1 MHDGGLSTTIGRWR
15 DWRGQTLDRTTQRRF
30 ARLRIHHS
38 RAQYE
43 STADRNLAAGLS
55 EIRRLTGTL
64 GLLDGIREQASRLF
78 RSAQDAGLLIGRS
91 IEAVATASVY
101 ATCRCNRVIRTKQ
114 QLVAVSRVSESAV
127 TNAYSVM
134 NTELGLPTPPPHPM
148 EYVASIASALELPQ
162 SVVSESKALA
172 RNAWDEGLANGRHPG
187 GIAASC
193 LYLVTQDHGPFV
205 RQHDLATQAGITD
218 TTLRAN
224 RNAIQQLYR
233 ERWKHTSG
241 NS

>member
-15 DWRGQTLDRTTQRRF
+15 DSRGQTLSSKTKRRF

-43 STADRNLAAGLS
+43 STADRNRAAGLS

-64 GLLDGIREQASRLF
+64 GLSDGLREQASRLF

-91 IEAVATASVY
+91 IEAVASASVY
-101 ATCRCNRVIRTKQ
+101 ATCRCNRVVRTKGQ
-114 QLVAVSRVSESAV
+114 IVTVSRVSESAV

-134 NTELGLPTPPPHPM
+134 NTELGLPTPPPHPV
-148 EYVASIASALELPQ
+148 EYVASIASTFDVPQ
-162 SVVSESKALA
+162 EVVSETEVLV
-172 RNAWDEGLANGRHPG
+172 RLAWDAGLANGRHPG

-193 LYLVTQDHGPFV
+193 LYLVTQERGPFIS
-205 RQHDLATQAGITD
+205 QHELAAEAGITD

-224 RNAIQQLYR
+224 RDTIR
-233 ERWKHTSG
+233 PIWGTFS
-241 NS
+241 S